1 MNIFVTGATGVL
13 GKALV
18 PRLVATGYKVSAMS
32 RTAENDERLQSTKA
46 HPVRVDLFD
55 VEALKQA
62 LAGHDAIYHL
72 ATKIPP
78 TMQVGRRSAWLE
90 NDRLRR
96 DGARNLV
103 EAALAVGTVQT
114 IIYPSFDFLYPD
126 SGDIWLDAQS
136 TPVKTATLISTVE
149 AEEVVARFA
158 ESDPTKQ
165 RRGISLRMG
174 AFYGPEVPGSWEM
187 LDYARKGIGA
197 FPGPHAG
204 YVPQIWLQD
213 AITALLLALTE
224 PVPSGVY
231 DIVDDKPVTR
241 AETFTALAH
250 AVGRKHLLVLP
261 DLLMRLMTKAKYA
274 DMSRSLRISNHLFKA
289 VSSWQPT
296 VPNARI
302 GWDLIA
308 HMQNK

>member
-13 GKALV
+13 GKSLV
-18 PRLVATGYKVSAMS
+18 PRLVKAGYTVSAMS
-32 RTAENDERLQSTKA
+32 RTAENDDRLRRAGA

-62 LAGHDAIYHL
+62 LVGHEVIYHL

-78 TMQVGRRSAWLE
+78 AAQIGRSSAWLE

-103 EAALAVGTVQT
+103 EAALAVGSVQT
-114 IIYPSFDFLYPD
+114 IMYPSFDFLYPS
-126 SGDIWLDAQS
+126 SGDTWLDAQA
-136 TPVKTATLISTVE
+136 TPVKTATLFSTVE
-149 AEEVVARFA
+149 AEEAVARFA

-165 RRGISLRMG
+165 RRGISLRLG
-174 AFYGPEVPGSWEM
+174 AFYGPEAPSSWAM

-197 FPGPHAG
+197 LPGACAG
-204 YVPQIWLQD
+204 YLPQIWLQD
-213 AITALLLALTE
+213 AISALLLALME

-231 DIVDDKPVTR
+231 DIVDDEPVTR
-241 AETFTALAH
+241 AEMCTVLAH

-261 DLLMRLMTKAKYA
+261 DLLMRLMTGAKYA
-274 DMSRSLRISNHLFKA
+274 DMSRSLRISNRLFKA

-302 GWDLIA
+302 GWDLMA
-308 HMQNK
+308 QMQHK